1 MKKKRR
7 TKRATYWGMAA
18 TTTSKDWG
26 LGPIP
31 GKGGNTSNS
40 LVGDTMFHRERKECK
55 NNGQQS

>member
-26 LGPIP
+26 LGPVS
-31 GKGGNTSNS
+31 GKGGKTFNCEGS
-40 LVGDTMFHRERKECK
+40 DTIIYREQKEK
-55 NNGQQS
+55 NK